1 MLHPLFDFIIF
12 KADDLFFIT
21 RDSVIQ
27 VWIQDFSQ
35 MEIHP

>member
-12 KADDLFFIT
+12 KSDDLFFIT